1 MGTSGGT
8 GMGTGT
14 GTNASAARM
23 SSMTEP
29 SLAQQD
35 QHWGSGGGGY
45 GSAYAGIIKSETPES
60 LEINSPEEGLVTVKK
75 VDIQSREKGL
85 SGMPEGLGD
94 LLSRQDLR
102 NLIEYLA
109 SAK

>member
-1 MGTSGGT
+1 
-8 GMGTGT
+8 
-14 GTNASAARM
+14 
-23 SSMTEP
+23 
-29 SLAQQD
+29 
-35 QHWGSGGGGY
+35 
-45 GSAYAGIIKSETPES
+45 
-60 LEINSPEEGLVTVKK
+60 